1 VRRLL
6 ARLEALDPPVRRV
19 DPRRQPPMLAT
30 LVDQPFSG
38 PDWLFEVKYDGVRV
52 LAERDGG
59 RVRLWGRSGQDF
71 TARYP
76 EVVEALERLPLD
88 RFVLDGEVVAFDDA
102 GRTSFQRLQ
111 ARMHVSRPADVAV
124 ARRQVPVQAVFFDAL
139 GLAGRDLRDLPLGE
153 RKALLALALPRQ
165 GTVAYGDH
173 VLEQGEAL
181 FAACADKGLEGIVA
195 KRIASRYTGGRTRD
209 WLKIK
214 CQRRQEFV
222 IGGYTDPR
230 GARPYFGALHLGVY
244 DERGRLVYV
253 SRVGTGFDARSLRD
267 LWQRLQ
273 PLRRRTSPFDVGTP
287 AGRGHHWVEPRLVAE
302 VRFTEWTEDGGLR
315 HPTFLGLRDDK
326 RPEECRRERPVAA
339 PAAHGAGAAAAGG
352 SPPDAPAVAAGGQTR
367 LPSVDG
373 PAAAPRVVIKNAR
386 KVFWPAE
393 GYTKGDLAAYYE
405 AVAPWLLPY
414 LHDRPIVLV
423 RYPDGIEGKSFFQK
437 DAPPTTPAWM
447 RTVRIPSSDPP
458 RDIDYLLVDDTDGL
472 RWVVNLGTIP
482 IHVWA
487 SRAGSL
493 ERPDWLVMDLDPK
506 GAPFAHVVRI
516 ARVLRG
522 ILDDLGAPSYPKT
535 SGKTG
540 LHVLVPMGARYSY
553 DDTRAFGELLARL
566 VVEREPRLATVARP
580 LRERGGRVYVDV
592 GQNAPGQ
599 TIVAPFAV
607 RERPGAPVSCPLAWD
622 EVDDR
627 LDPRQFTIRT
637 VPERLASRPDPMAP
651 VLGPGVDLPA
661 VLRRLEERFG
671 RLTPPGAPAAGRRG
685 RARARTPRA

>member
-1 VRRLL
+1 
-6 ARLEALDPPVRRV
+6 
-19 DPRRQPPMLAT
+19 
-30 LVDQPFSG
+30 
-38 PDWLFEVKYDGVRV
+38 
-52 LAERDGG
+52 
-59 RVRLWGRSGQDF
+59 
-71 TARYP
+71 
-76 EVVEALERLPLD
+76 
-88 RFVLDGEVVAFDDA
+88 
-102 GRTSFQRLQ
+102 
-111 ARMHVSRPADVAV
+111 
-124 ARRQVPVQAVFFDAL
+124 
-139 GLAGRDLRDLPLGE
+139 
-153 RKALLALALPRQ
+153 
-165 GTVAYGDH
+165 
-173 VLEQGEAL
+173 
-181 FAACADKGLEGIVA
+181 
-195 KRIASRYTGGRTRD
+195 
-209 WLKIK
+209 
-214 CQRRQEFV
+214 
-222 IGGYTDPR
+222 
-230 GARPYFGALHLGVY
+230 
-244 DERGRLVYV
+244 
-253 SRVGTGFDARSLRD
+253 
-267 LWQRLQ
+267 
-273 PLRRRTSPFDVGTP
+273 
-287 AGRGHHWVEPRLVAE
+287 
-302 VRFTEWTEDGGLR
+302 
-315 HPTFLGLRDDK
+315 
-326 RPEECRRERPVAA
+326 
-339 PAAHGAGAAAAGG
+339 
-352 SPPDAPAVAAGGQTR
+352 
-367 LPSVDG
+367 VDG

-661 VLRRLEERFG
+661 VLRRLEERLG
-671 RLTPPGAPAAGRRG
+671 RLTPPGAPVAGRRG

>member
-1 VRRLL
+1 
-6 ARLEALDPPVRRV
+6 
-19 DPRRQPPMLAT
+19 MLAT
-30 LVDQPFSG
+30 LVDRPFSG
-38 PDWLFEVKYDGVRV
+38 PEWLFEVKYDGVRV
-52 LAERDGG
+52 LAERDGD

-76 EVVEALERLPLD
+76 EVVEALESLPLD
-88 RFVLDGEVVAFDDA
+88 RFVLDGEVVAFDAA

-124 ARRQVPVQAVFFDAL
+124 ARRQVPVRAVFFDAL
-139 GLAGRDLRDLPLGE
+139 SLDGRDLRDLPLGE

-222 IGGYTDPR
+222 IGGYTDPQ
-230 GARPYFGALHLGVY
+230 GTRPYFGALHLGVY
-244 DERGRLVYV
+244 DDQGRLAYV
-253 SRVGTGFDARSLRD
+253 SKVGTGFDARTLRA
-267 LWQRLQ
+267 LWERLQ
-273 PLRRRTSPFDVGTP
+273 PLRRRTSPFDVGAPT
-287 AGRGHHWVEPRLVAE
+287 GRGHHWVEPRLVAE

-315 HPTFLGLRDDK
+315 HPAFVGLRDDK
-326 RPEECRRERPVAA
+326 RPEECQRERAVPA
-339 PAAHGAGAAAAGG
+339 PAGEGSARSGG
-352 SPPDAPAVAAGGQTR
+352 
-367 LPSVDG
+367 
-373 PAAAPRVVIKNAR
+373 PRVSLTNAG

-405 AVAPWLLPY
+405 AVAPLLLPY
-414 LHDRPIVLV
+414 LRDRPLVLV

-437 DAPPTTPAWM
+437 DAPPSTPAWI
-447 RTVRIPSSDPP
+447 RTVRIPTSTP
-458 RDIDYLLVDDTDGL
+458 RRAIDYLLVDDLDGL

-487 SRAGSL
+487 SRVGSL
-493 ERPDWLVMDLDPK
+493 DRPDWLVLDLDPK
-506 GAPFAHVVRI
+506 DAPFAHVVRI
-516 ARVLRG
+516 ARLLRE
-522 ILDDLGAPSYPKT
+522 ILDELGAPAYPKT

-540 LHVLVPMGARYSY
+540 LHVLVPLGARYSY
-553 DDTRAFGELLARL
+553 DEARTFGELVARL
-566 VVEREPRLATVARP
+566 AVEREPRLATVARP
-580 LRERGGRVYVDV
+580 LRERRGRVYVDF
-592 GQNAPGQ
+592 GQNASGQ

-607 RERPGAPVSCPLAWD
+607 RERPGAPVSCPLSWD

-627 LDPRQFTIRT
+627 LDPRRFTIRT
-637 VPERLASRPDPMAP
+637 VPERFAARPDPMAAL
-651 VLGPGVDLPA
+651 LGPGIDLEA
-661 VLRRLEERFG
+661 ALRRLEERFG
-671 RLTPPGAPAAGRRG
+671 PVSARGAPAAGRRA

>member
-1 VRRLL
+1 
-6 ARLEALDPPVRRV
+6 
-19 DPRRQPPMLAT
+19 MLAT
-30 LVDQPFSG
+30 LVDEPFSG

-52 LAERDGG
+52 LAERDGD

-88 RFVLDGEVVAFDDA
+88 RFVLDGEVVAFDDT

-124 ARRQVPVQAVFFDAL
+124 VRRQVPVQAVFFDAL
-139 GLAGRDLRDLPLGE
+139 SLAGRDLRDLPLGE
-153 RKALLALALPRQ
+153 RKALLALALPRE
-165 GTVAYGDH
+165 GTAAYGDH
-173 VLEQGEAL
+173 VVERGEDL
-181 FAACADKGLEGIVA
+181 FAACAEKGLEGIVA

-222 IGGYTDPR
+222 IGGYTDPQ
-230 GARPYFGALHLGVY
+230 GTRPYFGALHLGVY
-244 DERGRLVYV
+244 DDQGRLVYV
-253 SRVGTGFDARSLRD
+253 SKVGTGFDARSLRD
-267 LWQRLQ
+267 LWERLQ

-287 AGRGHHWVEPRLVAE
+287 TGRGHHWVEPRLVAE
-302 VRFTEWTEDGGLR
+302 VRFTEWTEEGGLR
-315 HPTFLGLRDDK
+315 HPAFLGLRDDK
-326 RPEECRRERPVAA
+326 RPEECRRERPVPA
-339 PAAHGAGAAAAGG
+339 PAGR
-352 SPPDAPAVAAGGQTR
+352 SEPP
-367 LPSVDG
+367 
-373 PAAAPRVVIKNAR
+373 PRVTIKNAR

-393 GYTKGDLAAYYE
+393 RYTKGDLAAYYE
-405 AVAPWLLPY
+405 AVAPLLLPY
-414 LHDRPIVLV
+414 LRDRPIVLA

-437 DAPPTTPAWM
+437 DAPPSTPAWM

-458 RDIDYLLVDDTDGL
+458 REIDYLLVDDLDGL

-487 SRAGSL
+487 SRVGSL
-493 ERPDWLVMDLDPK
+493 DRPDWLVLDLDPK
-506 GAPFAHVVRI
+506 GAPFTHVVRI
-516 ARVLRG
+516 ARLLHEIFDAVG
-522 ILDDLGAPSYPKT
+522 IPSYPKT

-540 LHVLVPMGARYSY
+540 LHVLVPMGARYTY
-553 DDTRAFGELLARL
+553 DETRAFGELLARL
-566 VVEREPRLATVARP
+566 AVEREPRLATVARP
-580 LRERGGRVYVDV
+580 LRERGGRVYVDF

-607 RERPGAPVSCPLAWD
+607 RERPGAPVSCPLRWD

-627 LDPRQFTIRT
+627 LDPQQFTIRT
-637 VPERLASRPDPMAP
+637 VPARFAAMPDPMAP
-651 VLGPGVDLPA
+651 VLGPGIDLA
-661 VLRRLEERFG
+661 RTLERLQERFG
-671 RLTPPGAPAAGRRG
+671 RVSGTAAPAAGRRG